1 MDEAAHVGTKKNPP
15 RELQVVV
22 QDSCKARLE
31 ICGPSSTLGKTA
43 EHPKARISEGA
54 FINQRTLT
62 SIRIVT
68 RVVGK
73 KTSGNINSRSSTSY

>member
-1 MDEAAHVGTKKNPP
+1 MDEAAQVGTKKNPP

-31 ICGPSSTLGKTA
+31 IRGPCSTLGKTA
-43 EHPKARISEGA
+43 EHPKARINEGS
-54 FINQRTLT
+54 FIAQRTLV
-62 SIRIVT
+62 SVGIVT

-73 KTSGNINSRSSTSY
+73 KNSENINSRSSTSY